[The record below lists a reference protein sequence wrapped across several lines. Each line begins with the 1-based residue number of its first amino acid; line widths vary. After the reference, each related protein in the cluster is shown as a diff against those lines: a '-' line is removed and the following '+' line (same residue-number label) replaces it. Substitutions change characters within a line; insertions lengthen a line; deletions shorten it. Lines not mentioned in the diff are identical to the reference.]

1 MQRRSFLQ
9 NTAVI
14 SIPFLLGIPLRKAP
28 KIRIGLIAD
37 IHKDAM
43 YDADDRLA
51 TFLKAAQKRK
61 PDFILQMGDFC
72 QPIPKNQNFLNLWN
86 AYPGAKYHLLG
97 NHDMDGGFT
106 RQQTMAY
113 YGIQQSY
120 HSFDLKGFHFVFLDG
135 NDPNPKPWAGYNRL
149 LGPEQLSWLQADLEK
164 TKLPTL
170 IFSHQTLED
179 PEVGVHNAS
188 VVRQVLEA
196 ANQKAGFTKVIACF
210 SGHNHT
216 NYLTQINGI
225 HYCQINSASYRWV
238 GEQYQRVRLS
248 EAIDK
253 QYPILRS
260 TIPYK
265 DPLFTFLEID
275 PKRGLIHLEEKVSEF
290 IGPGPAEMGIVN
302 TNANDPITAQ
312 ISGFELGFGRG

>member
-1 MQRRSFLQ
+1 MQRRTFLK
-9 NTAVI
+9 NTAAI
-14 SIPFLLGIPLRKAP
+14 TIPFLVGFSLEKTQ

-43 YDADDRLA
+43 YDADDRL
-51 TFLKAAQKRK
+51 TSFLKVAQKRK

-72 QPIPKNQNFLNLWN
+72 QPVPKNQHFLNLWN
-86 AYPGAKYHLLG
+86 AYPGPKYHLLG

-106 RQQTMAY
+106 REQTRSF

-120 HSFDLKGFHFVFLDG
+120 YSFDLKGFHFVFLDG

-149 LGPEQLSWLQADLEK
+149 LGTEQLSWLQADLEK
-164 TKLPTL
+164 TKLSTL

-179 PEVGVHNAS
+179 PLYGVHNAKE
-188 VVRQVLEA
+188 VQKMLE
-196 ANQKAGFTKVIACF
+196 NVNEQSGFTKVIACL

-248 EAIDK
+248 EAMDK
-253 QYPILRS
+253 QYPILRN

-275 PKRGLIHLEEKVSEF
+275 PAKGLIHLEEKVSAF
-290 IGPGPAEMGIVN
+290 VGPGPAEMGIVQKV
-302 TNANDPITAQ
+302 NDPITAQ
-312 ISGFELGFGRG
+312 ISGFEMEY

>member
-1 MQRRSFLQ
+1 MQRRNFLR
-9 NTAVI
+9 TTGAL
-14 SIPFLLGIPLRKAP
+14 SIPLLFGGSIHPLK

-37 IHKDAM
+37 IHKDLM
-43 YDADDRLA
+43 YDADARLA
-51 TFLKAAQKRK
+51 NFLKAVQKRK

-86 AYPGAKYHLLG
+86 AHPGPKYHLLG

-106 RQQTMAY
+106 RQQTMNFYGMQSRY
-113 YGIQQSY
+113 Y
-120 HSFDLKGFHFVFLDG
+120 SFDLKGFHFVFLDG
-135 NDPNPKPWAGYNRL
+135 NDPNPQPWSGYNRYI
-149 LGPEQLSWLQADLEK
+149 GAEQLEWLKVDLEK
-164 TKLPTL
+164 TKAPTL
-170 IFSHQTLED
+170 VFSHQTLED
-179 PEVGVHNAS
+179 PSAGVHNANAI
-188 VVRQVLEA
+188 QAVLEA
-196 ANQKAGFTKVIACF
+196 ENQKAGFQKIIACF

-275 PKRGLIHLEEKVSEF
+275 PAKGLIHLEEKVSTF
-290 IGPGPAEMGIVN
+290 VGPGPAEMGIVQKG
-302 TNANDPITAQ
+302 NDPITAQ
-312 ISGFELGFGRG
+312 ISGFEMTY